1 MSIIPNLPP
10 HQLPFK
16 RKNKEWRKKF
26 VDWADSKT
34 FSTNS
39 LVRKSVMHKKINYD
53 LLRGVLHMSDLELIL
68 NPDHLK
74 AGFIPDRITHYPI
87 MNSKLNVLIG
97 EESKRVFDFR
107 VVITNPNSISEIE
120 NNKRDAIRERLQ
132 QLLSDDSL
140 SEDDFNQ
147 KLEQMNDFFTYEYQ
161 DMREVR
167 ANCLLNHYMKELNI
181 PLEFNKGFRDATTV
195 AEEIYQCDIRGGEPT
210 FEKVNPLKIRIYKSG
225 YSNKIED
232 ADMIA
237 IEDYWSPGKITDT
250 YYEEIES
257 LSSSDKKKLIELLDS
272 NIAGSAADH
281 DSMDNIDDRNGFIN
295 MNLIGDE
302 AIATNGYYFDPMGLF
317 SDGVDDSMM
326 PYDIAGNV
334 RVLRVYWKSRRK
346 IKKVKSY
353 DPETGEETF
362 DFYPETYIIDKDKGE
377 EETIFWVNEAWEGT
391 KIGKDIYIGMRPRAV
406 QYNRL
411 SNPSRCH
418 FGIVGSIYNMNDD
431 KPFSL
436 VDMMK
441 PYNYLYDAIHDRL
454 NKHLAKNWGKIV
466 QLDLAKV
473 PKGWDVEKWLYFAKT
488 NNLAIVDSFKEGNSG
503 LAKGHLAGSLNNA
516 SSGVIDAEMG
526 NIIQQEVNLLEFIK
540 MEMSDVVGI
549 SKQREGQISNR
560 ETVGGVERATLQS
573 SHITEWLFYMHEDVK
588 KRALECFLETA
599 KIALKGRTLKFNYIL
614 GTGALQISE
623 IDGDEF
629 AENDYGLIVDS
640 SNATQELNSKMDML
654 AQAALQ
660 NQALGFSTIMKLY
673 GSCSLAEKQRMVE
686 ANEKR
691 IQEQQ
696 QQQQQQQ
703 MEIQQMQ
710 IQQQASTEQARMEQE
725 YKMNSE
731 NNETK
736 ILIAEINSQAEADRL
751 ALMNKD
757 YAEEDVYTQKDK
769 AELAEKIREFDMRL
783 KFDREKLAYEKTKTK
798 KDQALK
804 SKQISKSNKASK

>member
-39 LVRKSVMHKKINYD
+39 LVRKSVIHKKINYD

-120 NNKRDAIRERLQ
+120 NTKRDAIRERLQ
-132 QLLSDDSL
+132 QLLSDDTI
-140 SEDDFNQ
+140 SEEDFNQ

-167 ANCLLNHYMKELNI
+167 ANCLINHYMKELNI
-181 PLEFNKGFRDATTV
+181 PLEFNKGFKDAATV

-210 FEKVNPLKIRIYKSG
+210 FEKVNPLKIRVYKSG
-225 YSNKIED
+225 YSNKVED

-257 LSSSDKKKLIELLDS
+257 LSATDKKKLIDLLDS
-272 NIAGSAADH
+272 NVAGAAADH

-302 AIATNGYYFDPMGLF
+302 AIAANGYYFDPMGLF

-362 DFYPETYIIDKDKGE
+362 DFYPETYIIDTDKGE

-454 NKHLAKNWGKIV
+454 NKHLAKNWGKII

-573 SHITEWLFYMHEDVK
+573 SHITEWLFYIHEDVK

-599 KIALKGRTLKFNYIL
+599 KIALKGRTLKFNHLL

-640 SNATQELNSKMDML
+640 SNATQELNSKLDML

-691 IQEQQ
+691 LKEQQ

-710 IQQQASTEQARMEQE
+710 IQQQAATEQARMEHE
-725 YKMNSE
+725 YKINSE

-736 ILIAEINSQAEADRL
+736 ILIAEINSQAESDRL
-751 ALMNKD
+751 SLMNKD

-769 AELAEKIREFDMRL
+769 AELAEKIREFDLRL
-783 KFDREKLAYEKTKTK
+783 KFDKDKLAQEKAKTQ

-804 SKQISKSNKASK
+804 SKQISKSNKTSK

>member
-132 QLLSDDSL
+132 QLLSDTTM
-140 SEDDFNQ
+140 SEEDFNQ
-147 KLEQMNDFFTYEYQ
+147 KLEQMNDYFTYEYQ

-181 PLEFNKGFRDATTV
+181 PLEFNKGFRDAATV

-257 LSSSDKKKLIELLDS
+257 LSAADKKKLIDLLDS
-272 NIAGSAADH
+272 NVAGADADH

-431 KPFSL
+431 RPFSL

-614 GTGALQISE
+614 GTGAIQISE

-640 SNATQELNSKMDML
+640 SNATQKLNSKMDIL

-686 ANEKR
+686 TNEKR

-710 IQQQASTEQARMEQE
+710 IQQQAATEQARMEQE

>member
-1 MSIIPNLPP
+1 
-10 HQLPFK
+10 
-16 RKNKEWRKKF
+16 
-26 VDWADSKT
+26 
-34 FSTNS
+34 
-39 LVRKSVMHKKINYD
+39 
-53 LLRGVLHMSDLELIL
+53 
-68 NPDHLK
+68 
-74 AGFIPDRITHYPI
+74 
-87 MNSKLNVLIG
+87 
-97 EESKRVFDFR
+97 
-107 VVITNPNSISEIE
+107 
-120 NNKRDAIRERLQ
+120 
-132 QLLSDDSL
+132 
-140 SEDDFNQ
+140 
-147 KLEQMNDFFTYEYQ
+147 
-161 DMREVR
+161 
-167 ANCLLNHYMKELNI
+167 
-181 PLEFNKGFRDATTV
+181 
-195 AEEIYQCDIRGGEPT
+195 
-210 FEKVNPLKIRIYKSG
+210 
-225 YSNKIED
+225 
-232 ADMIA
+232 
-237 IEDYWSPGKITDT
+237 
-250 YYEEIES
+250 
-257 LSSSDKKKLIELLDS
+257 
-272 NIAGSAADH
+272 
-281 DSMDNIDDRNGFIN
+281 
-295 MNLIGDE
+295 
-302 AIATNGYYFDPMGLF
+302 
-317 SDGVDDSMM
+317 
-326 PYDIAGNV
+326 
-334 RVLRVYWKSRRK
+334 
-346 IKKVKSY
+346 
-353 DPETGEETF
+353 
-362 DFYPETYIIDKDKGE
+362 
-377 EETIFWVNEAWEGT
+377 
-391 KIGKDIYIGMRPRAV
+391 MRPRAV

-411 SNPSRCH
+411 SNPSRCY

-454 NKHLAKNWGKIV
+454 NKHLAKNWGKII

-573 SHITEWLFYMHEDVK
+573 SHITEWLFYIHEDVK

-599 KIALKGRTLKFNYIL
+599 KIALKGRTLKFNHLL

-640 SNATQELNSKMDML
+640 SNATQELNSKLDML

-710 IQQQASTEQARMEQE
+710 IQQQAATEQARMEQE
-725 YKMNSE
+725 YKIHSE
-731 NNETK
+731 DNETK
-736 ILIAEINSQAEADRL
+736 ILIAEINSQAESDRL

-769 AELAEKIREFDMRL
+769 AELAEKIREFDLRL
-783 KFDREKLAYEKTKTK
+783 KFDKDKLAQEKAKTQ